1 MLKVAGTAPEG
12 RGAEASAPLQGRGA
26 FMGRIELEIYTPG
39 YVPKGREVAVI
50 ETARDR
56 PRGAVRREAPVTV
69 GNFIEL
75 AAKGFYDNLKFHAR
89 KPGSVVLC
97 GCPTTRTMGPA

>member
-1 MLKVAGTAPEG
+1 MCPKVGRWPSSRRRVGTV
-12 RGAEASAPLQGRGA
+12 RAELFG
-26 FMGRIELEIYTPG
+26 
-39 YVPKGREVAVI
+39 
-50 ETARDR
+50 
-56 PRGAVRREAPVTV
+56 REAPVTV